1 MSKRRCLFFFIEI
14 KENKMVIE
22 NKFFGKIV
30 IETILFSRSINELVL
45 DLINVIY
52 IIYFNQTTY
61 HLISRQIS

>member
-22 NKFFGKIV
+22 NTFFGKIV

-52 IIYFNQTTY
+52 I
-61 HLISRQIS
+61 